1 MERLRCAWTMES
13 EPRFYKNKN
22 KKKIKKGAS
31 VPVPKEQ
38 PPHRLSSSAAA
49 QLETDEQVEFDCGL
63 QAGRRCC

>member
-1 MERLRCAWTMES
+1 MES